1 MNRSSNIQ
9 QLQGLLYVWLSKYD
23 SRSLAIIK
31 ESCDSLNE
39 SYGLKLSNPIW
50 SLFWPLVY
58 NGLVDHVGKGY
69 YALTEPLIIDCG
81 SHCFSINVKPA
92 GYKNTPLTGIYMF
105 TSKAVAV
112 YGQARTIHTDALS
125 VLKQI
130 PSFTDIV
137 DKFPKTLQDESNL
150 EYYNYKTKRGIAKI
164 EKDGLTRYFSLPE
177 KLYIRELP
185 AREINP
191 EAFAIAYCLSR
202 QVNDE
207 YNGRY
212 DSNTQELYLPIF
224 ALPFTIY
231 RALML
236 ETMESGLLPE
246 VHGSDYVFRSVSPKA
261 VKELNRIFSNSIKY
275 E

>member
-1 MNRSSNIQ
+1 MNSSSNIQ
-9 QLQGLLYVWLSKYD
+9 QLQGLLHVWLSKYD
-23 SRSLAIIK
+23 SRSLAVIK
-31 ESCDSLNE
+31 ESCDSLND
-39 SYGLKLSNPIW
+39 SYGLELSNPIW
-50 SLFWPLVY
+50 SLFWPLVF

-92 GYKNTPLTGIYMF
+92 GYKDTPLTGIYMF
-105 TSKAVAV
+105 KGKPASS
-112 YGQARTIHTDALS
+112 QMRTIHADALS
-125 VLKQI
+125 VLKQM
-130 PSFTDIV
+130 PSFAEIV

-164 EKDGLTRYFSLPE
+164 EKDGHTRYFSLPE
-177 KLYIRELP
+177 KLYIKELP

-212 DSNTQELYLPIF
+212 DSNTQELSLPTF
-224 ALPFTIY
+224 ALPFAIY

-236 ETMESGLLPE
+236 ETMKSGVLPE
-246 VHGSDYVFRSVSPKA
+246 VHGSDYVFRSVSPKI
-261 VKELNRIFSNSIKY
+261 VKELNRIFSNSINIR
-275 E
+275 

>member
-1 MNRSSNIQ
+1 MLKGKAI
-9 QLQGLLYVWLSKYD
+9 
-23 SRSLAIIK
+23 SRQMRII
-31 ESCDSLNE
+31 
-39 SYGLKLSNPIW
+39 
-50 SLFWPLVY
+50 
-58 NGLVDHVGKGY
+58 H
-69 YALTEPLIIDCG
+69 A
-81 SHCFSINVKPA
+81 
-92 GYKNTPLTGIYMF
+92 
-105 TSKAVAV
+105 
-112 YGQARTIHTDALS
+112 DALS
-125 VLKQI
+125 VLKNI
-130 PSFTDIV
+130 PSFADTV

-164 EKDGLTRYFSLPE
+164 EKNGITRYFSLPE
-177 KLYIRELP
+177 KLYIKELP

-212 DSNTQELYLPIF
+212 DSNTQELYLPTF

-246 VHGSDYVFRSVSPKA
+246 VHGSDYLFRFVSPKT